1 MNEIE
6 ILYLLAALVPIFLLG
21 ALFFME
27 YKSVKRK
34 RAKEQQKQSEQ
45 PPEVVTKA
53 AEEPVEVVQQ
63 PESPKVAVLR
73 SAARQSLQINL
84 LALEAE
90 KQMAEIARL
99 HRTDTTTRR
108 NPQSDPCYRQVEW
121 PQNGDDWRQD
131 RF

>member
-1 MNEIE
+1 MGDGRVI
-6 ILYLLAALVPIFLLG
+6 
-21 ALFFME
+21 LFFAIVIIFALIGAAFEDHQEKEKMR
-27 YKSVKRK
+27 RK
-34 RAKEQQKQSEQ
+34 KEQ
-45 PPEVVTKA
+45 A
-53 AEEPVEVVQQ
+53 AEVKPEPVKEAAEIMPQ
-63 PESPKVAVLR
+63 PESPKVAALR

-108 NPQSDPCYRQVEW
+108 NPQSDPYYRQMEW
-121 PQNGDDWRQD
+121 LQNGEDWRQD

>member
-1 MNEIE
+1 M
-6 ILYLLAALVPIFLLG
+6 
-21 ALFFME
+21 
-27 YKSVKRK
+27 
-34 RAKEQQKQSEQ
+34 
-45 PPEVVTKA
+45 
-53 AEEPVEVVQQ
+53 QQ
-63 PESPKVAVLR
+63 PESPKVAALR

-108 NPQSDPCYRQVEW
+108 NPQSDPRYRQMEW
-121 PQNGDDWRQD
+121 PQNGDDWRRN

>member
-1 MNEIE
+1 MGDGRV
-6 ILYLLAALVPIFLLG
+6 L
-21 ALFFME
+21 LFFAIAIIFVLIGAAIENRQEKEKM
-27 YKSVKRK
+27 RK
-34 RAKEQQKQSEQ
+34 KKEQAA
-45 PPEVVTKA
+45 EVVP
-53 AEEPVEVVQQ
+53 EPVKEAVEIVQQ
-63 PESPKVAVLR
+63 PESPKVAALR

-108 NPQSDPCYRQVEW
+108 NPQSDPRYRQMEW
-121 PQNGDDWRQD
+121 PQNGDDWRRN

>member
-1 MNEIE
+1 MYDRDLFIVWA
-6 ILYLLAALVPIFLLG
+6 IVFVAVIIGAIFEHRREKEK
-21 ALFFME
+21 MR
-27 YKSVKRK
+27 RK
-34 RAKEQQKQSEQ
+34 KEQ
-45 PPEVVTKA
+45 A
-53 AEEPVEVVQQ
+53 AEVKPEPVKEAAEIMPQ
-63 PESPKVAVLR
+63 PESPKVAALR

-108 NPQSDPCYRQVEW
+108 NPQSDPYYRQMEW
-121 PQNGDDWRQD
+121 LQNEEDWRQD

>member
-1 MNEIE
+1 MGDGRVI
-6 ILYLLAALVPIFLLG
+6 
-21 ALFFME
+21 LFFAIAIIFVLIGAAIENRQEKEKM
-27 YKSVKRK
+27 RK
-34 RAKEQQKQSEQ
+34 KKEQ
-45 PPEVVTKA
+45 A
-53 AEEPVEVVQQ
+53 AEVKPEPVKEPVEVVQQ
-63 PESPKVAVLR
+63 QESPKVAALR

-108 NPQSDPCYRQVEW
+108 NPQSDPYYRQVEW
-121 PQNGDDWRQD
+121 PQDDGGWRQD

>member
-1 MNEIE
+1 MGDGRV
-6 ILYLLAALVPIFLLG
+6 L
-21 ALFFME
+21 LFFAIVIILALIGAAIENHQEKEKM
-27 YKSVKRK
+27 RK
-34 RAKEQQKQSEQ
+34 KKEQ
-45 PPEVVTKA
+45 A
-53 AEEPVEVVQQ
+53 AEVKPEPVKEPVEVVQQ
-63 PESPKVAVLR
+63 PESPKVAALR
-73 SAARQSLQINL
+73 SAIRQSLQINL

-108 NPQSDPCYRQVEW
+108 NPQSDPRYRQMEW

>member
-1 MNEIE
+1 MSDRYV
-6 ILYLLAALVPIFLLG
+6 L
-21 ALFFME
+21 LFFAIVIVLALIGAAFEDHQEKEKMR
-27 YKSVKRK
+27 RK
-34 RAKEQQKQSEQ
+34 KEQ
-45 PPEVVTKA
+45 A
-53 AEEPVEVVQQ
+53 VEVKPE
-63 PESPKVAVLR
+63 PESPKVAALR

-108 NPQSDPCYRQVEW
+108 NPQSDPYYRQMEW
-121 PQNGDDWRQD
+121 LQNGDDWRQD

>member
-1 MNEIE
+1 MGDGRV
-6 ILYLLAALVPIFLLG
+6 L
-21 ALFFME
+21 LFFAIAIIFVLIGAAIENRQEKEKM
-27 YKSVKRK
+27 RK
-34 RAKEQQKQSEQ
+34 KKEQAA
-45 PPEVVTKA
+45 EVVP
-53 AEEPVEVVQQ
+53 EPVKEAVEIVQQ
-63 PESPKVAVLR
+63 PESPKVAALR

-108 NPQSDPCYRQVEW
+108 NPQSDPRDRQMEW
-121 PQNGDDWRQD
+121 PQNGDDWRRN

>member
-1 MNEIE
+1 MYDRDLFIVWA
-6 ILYLLAALVPIFLLG
+6 IVFVAVIIGAIFEHRREKEK
-21 ALFFME
+21 MR
-27 YKSVKRK
+27 RK
-34 RAKEQQKQSEQ
+34 KEQ
-45 PPEVVTKA
+45 A
-53 AEEPVEVVQQ
+53 AEVKPEPVKEAAEIMPQ
-63 PESPKVAVLR
+63 PESPKVAALR

-108 NPQSDPCYRQVEW
+108 NPQSDPRYRRAEW
-121 PQNGDDWRQD
+121 TQDDGGWRQN